1 MVGFYTARS
10 SILLSVYMYIV
21 PGPVEELMVHV
32 VNQSLNI
39 SWESPTE
46 PNDYTW
52 NYTVTV
58 TTGTNTLPTLHTL
71 SNETQITVDTK
82 IGM

>member
-1 MVGFYTARS
+1 MVD
-10 SILLSVYMYIV
+10 
-21 PGPVEELMVHV
+21 V

-39 SWESPTE
+39 SWEEPTE

-52 NYTVTV
+52 NYTITV